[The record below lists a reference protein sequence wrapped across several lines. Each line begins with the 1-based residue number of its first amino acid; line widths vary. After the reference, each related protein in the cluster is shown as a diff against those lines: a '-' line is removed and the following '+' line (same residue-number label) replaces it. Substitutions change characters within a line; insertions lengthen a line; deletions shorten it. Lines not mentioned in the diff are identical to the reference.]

1 MHTVYVFYMYTC
13 DILYILHMLIYGK
26 YIWHFSVKTE
36 DHILYCTYVLYSAG
50 ISVIG
55 GKMKYV
61 KYVNMNICIDSM
73 MRDLRDM
80 LLMKYIQFN
89 FLYVEQNRYY
99 TVLCS
104 YLKANIVLQTERL
117 NSTKCHGRPGR
128 LV

>member
-1 MHTVYVFYMYTC
+1 MLRLKIIY
-13 DILYILHMLIYGK
+13 YIAH
-26 YIWHFSVKTE
+26 
-36 DHILYCTYVLYSAG
+36 VLYSAG

-61 KYVNMNICIDSM
+61 KYVNMNICIDSV

-99 TVLCS
+99 TVLYS